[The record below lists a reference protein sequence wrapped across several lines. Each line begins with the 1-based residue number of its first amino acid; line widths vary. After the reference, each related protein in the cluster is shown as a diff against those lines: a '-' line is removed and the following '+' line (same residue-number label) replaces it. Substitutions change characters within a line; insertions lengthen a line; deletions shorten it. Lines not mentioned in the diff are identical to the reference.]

1 MNDFMNLAGKRIL
14 LLGATAD
21 IGRAIALNARDL
33 GAEVQGIV
41 RQDPGDMGF
50 PVEALDLLDA
60 LAVEAYVR
68 RLDTPLDGL
77 VYCIGDS
84 IKAPLSSLTPDVVHR
99 AVDVNLNTLIV
110 MLRALVMARKLKR
123 GASVVLVS
131 SVSAYLGVRG
141 MAPYAMTKSALLV
154 ATRTFSNEL
163 MRHGVRVNSVSPVM
177 VRTRMFEPE
186 QQAWLEEM
194 SKRHYP
200 QGLGEPVDV
209 AAPVLFLLSDEA
221 SAINGTDIILSA
233 GAMTTA

>member
-1 MNDFMNLAGKRIL
+1 
-14 LLGATAD
+14 
-21 IGRAIALNARDL
+21 
-33 GAEVQGIV
+33 
-41 RQDPGDMGF
+41 
-50 PVEALDLLDA
+50 
-60 LAVEAYVR
+60 
-68 RLDTPLDGL
+68 
-77 VYCIGDS
+77 
-84 IKAPLSSLTPDVVHR
+84 
-99 AVDVNLNTLIV
+99 NLNTLIV